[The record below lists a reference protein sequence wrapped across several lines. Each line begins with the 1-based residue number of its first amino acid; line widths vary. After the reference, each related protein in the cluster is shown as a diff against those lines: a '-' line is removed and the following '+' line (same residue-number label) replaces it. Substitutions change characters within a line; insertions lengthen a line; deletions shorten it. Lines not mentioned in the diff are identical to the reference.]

1 MFKYLLLL
9 VLIVS
14 SCSEP
19 NSSVSD
25 EITIDINSSSFADNF
40 VNNTMEDKE
49 VFVRKTE
56 MNNGDSIY
64 FISMCYIG
72 NDSLTKFHAGFKA
85 ENSFNK
91 AKYSWTS
98 DTSLNM
104 TLFSTVN
111 DSTEIVYLRGR
122 KDGRGGQNGYI
133 N

>member
-1 MFKYLLLL
+1 MYKYVLLL

-19 NSSVSD
+19 NSSISE
-25 EITIDINSSSFADNF
+25 EITIDINRNSFADNF
-40 VNNTMEDKE
+40 VNSTMDDKD
-49 VFVRKTE
+49 VFVHKTE

-72 NDSLTKFHAGFKA
+72 NDSTAKFHAGFKL

-91 AKYSWTS
+91 AKYCWTS
-98 DTSLNM
+98 DTSIYM

-111 DSTEIVYLRGR
+111 DSTKEV
-122 KDGRGGQNGYI
+122 
-133 N
+133 

>member
-1 MFKYLLLL
+1 MYKYVLLL

-19 NSSVSD
+19 NSSVSE
-25 EITIDINSSSFADNF
+25 EITIDINRNSFADNF
-40 VNNTMEDKE
+40 VNNTMDDKD
-49 VFVRKTE
+49 VFVHKTE

-72 NDSLTKFHAGFKA
+72 IDSTAKFHAGFKL

-98 DTSLNM
+98 DTSINM

-111 DSTEIVYLRGR
+111 DSTKDVYLNGR
-122 KDGRGGQNGYI
+122 KDGRGGENGYI

>member
-1 MFKYLLLL
+1 MYKYVLLL

-19 NSSVSD
+19 NSSVSE
-25 EITIDINSSSFADNF
+25 EITIDINRNSFADNF
-40 VNNTMEDKE
+40 VNSTMDDKD
-49 VFVRKTE
+49 VFVHKTE

-72 NDSLTKFHAGFKA
+72 NDSTSKFHAGFKL

-98 DTSLNM
+98 DTSINM
-104 TLFSTVN
+104 TLFSTIN
-111 DSTEIVYLRGR
+111 DSTKDVYLNGR
-122 KDGRGGQNGYI
+122 KDGRGGENGLGR
-133 N
+133 